1 MSNKKKE
8 ALRVKTAKENIRLL
22 KTESDS
28 LSEAELEKTDYQD
41 ESEAGESSNKEENGV
56 SSPKYGFPFKSNKE
70 NANEYDL
77 IRFYLHEIADH
88 ALLSREEEIRIAK
101 KIETGKRII
110 AKTILSSSLMLNE
123 ICGIGEELQKG
134 DLDVR
139 DVTNSLDDTDGL
151 GEEAQIGIGNLIKEI
166 TKLYNDNEEF
176 AKEINIATKR
186 KRTTLLGKVKNNNN
200 KMVSYLEEINL
211 SGIQMDRI
219 LSVA

>member
-1 MSNKKKE
+1 MSNKKKK
-8 ALRVKTAKENIRLL
+8 ALGVKTSKENIRLL
-22 KTESDS
+22 NAESGS
-28 LSEAELEKTDYQD
+28 LSEAELEKTDHQD
-41 ESEAGESSNKEENGV
+41 ESEADESSNKEENGI
-56 SSPKYGFPFKSNKE
+56 SSPKYGFPLKSNKE

-101 KIETGKRII
+101 NIETGKRII
-110 AKTILSSSLMLNE
+110 TKTILSSSLMLNE

-166 TKLYNDNEEF
+166 TKLYKDNE
-176 AKEINIATKR
+176 
-186 KRTTLLGKVKNNNN
+186 
-200 KMVSYLEEINL
+200 
-211 SGIQMDRI
+211 
-219 LSVA
+219 

>member
-1 MSNKKKE
+1 
-8 ALRVKTAKENIRLL
+8 
-22 KTESDS
+22 
-28 LSEAELEKTDYQD
+28 
-41 ESEAGESSNKEENGV
+41 
-56 SSPKYGFPFKSNKE
+56 
-70 NANEYDL
+70 
-77 IRFYLHEIADH
+77 
-88 ALLSREEEIRIAK
+88 
-101 KIETGKRII
+101 
-110 AKTILSSSLMLNE
+110 MLNE

-186 KRTTLLGKVKNNNN
+186 KRTTLLGKVKKNNN

-219 LSVA
+219 LSVARGYIKRLEKIKNELGGSQKKADNLIAKSKKDYKKEVEELLN